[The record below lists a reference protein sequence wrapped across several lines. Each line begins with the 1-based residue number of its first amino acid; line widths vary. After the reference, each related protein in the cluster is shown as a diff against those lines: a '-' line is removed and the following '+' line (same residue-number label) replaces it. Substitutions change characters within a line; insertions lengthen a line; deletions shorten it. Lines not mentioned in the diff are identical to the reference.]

1 MTADP
6 SQRWAGMVVAK
17 QANFYQVRL
26 EGTIPRV
33 LLCTRRS
40 RLKKLGQQVMVGDR
54 VYIEDPDFTDAQGVI
69 CDILPRRSCLDRPPI
84 ANADQILLVF
94 AIAQPA
100 LDPWQLSRFLIQAE
114 ATGIRTQIGLNKCD
128 LVSAAEQQQ
137 WQTRLQ
143 AWGYAPLC
151 ISVERQTGLEAL
163 AAQLADRVTLFAGP
177 SGVGKSSLIRTLIP
191 DVAVRV
197 ADVSGKLQR
206 GRHTT
211 RHVELFE
218 LATGGLLADSPG
230 FNKPDL
236 VCEPHQ
242 LAHYFPEVRDRLT
255 AHPCH
260 FNDCLHHNEPQCSIR
275 GEWERYAHYLKFLDE
290 AIAAATVRH
299 QQPDSE
305 DRLKVKIKAAGQ
317 RTYEPRLESKKYR
330 RTSRRHRHQ
339 TLKDWETELN
349 RDDTPSP

>member
-1 MTADP
+1 MTADRV
-6 SQRWAGMVVAK
+6 QRWAGMVVAK

-26 EGTIPRV
+26 EGAAQTT

-40 RLKKLGQQVMVGDR
+40 RLKKVGKRVMVGDH
-54 VYIEDPDFTDAQGVI
+54 VQVEDPDFTDAQGVI
-69 CDILPRRSCLDRPPI
+69 CEILPRRTCLDRPPI

-94 AIAQPA
+94 AIAQPT

-114 ATGIRTQIGLNKCD
+114 ATGISTQICLNKCD
-128 LVSAAEQQQ
+128 LVPASEQQA
-137 WQTRLQ
+137 WRTRLQ
-143 AWGYAPLC
+143 AWGYAPLV
-151 ISVERQTGLEAL
+151 ISVEHQIGLDHL

-191 DVAVRV
+191 DVEVRV

-236 VCEPHQ
+236 VCEPRQ
-242 LAHYFPEVRDRLT
+242 LAHYFPEIRDRLPT
-255 AHPCH
+255 HPCQ
-260 FNDCLHHNEPQCSIR
+260 FNDCIHHNEPDCGIR
-275 GEWERYAHYLKFLDE
+275 GDWERYDHYLKFLEE
-290 AIAAATVRH
+290 AIAAETVRH

-305 DRLKVKIKAAGQ
+305 ARVKVKIKTAGQ

-349 RDDTPSP
+349 REDSPPT